1 MKINNISNQTFNG
14 YKNLIANHT
23 KIANIET
30 AFISMQLDDVDKQDL
45 SKFNEIK
52 RQIPNM
58 QDTGDILTLGFV
70 KRHKQDKGILTLN
83 DVLMLRGEE
92 MSEIEKDYSKYFSS
106 FNEYKNEENKTVKYY
121 TFLSN
126 LTKRIAN
133 DNNLKVDS
141 NFASILRTT
150 HSMLT
155 AILGNT
161 SQAYKYLEYSFTKN
175 MPPQQVAQKFNTEL
189 VKSIM
194 PFFK

>member
-23 KIANIET
+23 KIADIET
-30 AFISMQLDDVDKQDL
+30 AFITMQLDDMDKQDL

-52 RQIPNM
+52 KQIPNM

-70 KRHKQDKGILTLN
+70 KRHKQDKGLLTLN
-83 DVLMLRGEE
+83 DVVMLRGEE
-92 MSEIEKDYSKYFSS
+92 MLDLEKDYKKYFSS
-106 FNEYKNEENKTVKYY
+106 FSEYKAEESKTVKYY

-133 DNNLKVDS
+133 DSNLKIDS
-141 NFASILRTT
+141 NFASILRTA
-150 HSMLT
+150 HSLLT
-155 AILGNT
+155 SILGNP
-161 SQAYKYLEYSFTKN
+161 SQAYKYLEYSFIQK